1 MIKKYGGVI
10 NGNQWIMEEIL
21 ILVDDFLSSLG
32 N

>member
-21 ILVDDFLSSLG
+21 ILVDDSLSSLES
-32 N
+32 